1 MDCFDGGLPHQN
13 MNGERLCS
21 MAKQK
26 SSALKPQGR
35 VFIIDDEPEICR
47 FAANL
52 VKELGFEA
60 ITASDAAS
68 VYLHELKNSDII
80 FIDIV
85 MPGMDGMQI
94 LEVLSRRN
102 AKCGIVL
109 MSNSHDEQ
117 ATAEAMAKE
126 RGLRLIGVLHK
137 PIRLLDVQ
145 SLLQY
150 I

>member
-1 MDCFDGGLPHQN
+1 
-13 MNGERLCS
+13 
-21 MAKQK
+21 MAKPR
-26 SSALKPQGR
+26 SSTLKTQGR
-35 VFIIDDEPEICR
+35 VLIIDDEPAICDV
-47 FAANL
+47 AANF

-68 VYLHELKNSDII
+68 VYLHELKDSDII
-80 FIDIV
+80 FIDV
-85 MPGMDGMQI
+85 AMPGMDGMQI

-109 MSNSHDEQ
+109 MSSSYDEQ
-117 ATAEAMAKE
+117 AGAEAMAKE

-137 PIRLLDVQ
+137 PFRLLDVQ
-145 SLLQY
+145 SLLPN

>member
-1 MDCFDGGLPHQN
+1 MVDRQASRPV
-13 MNGERLCS
+13 R
-21 MAKQK
+21 
-26 SSALKPQGR
+26 R
-35 VFIIDDEPEICR
+35 VLIIDDDTEICR
-47 FAANL
+47 VAANL

-60 ITASDAAS
+60 ITATDAAS
-68 VYLHELKNSDII
+68 VYLHELKDSDII
-80 FIDIV
+80 FIDVV

-109 MSNSHDEQ
+109 MSSSYNEQ
-117 ATAEAMAKE
+117 AAAEAMAKE

-137 PIRLLDVQ
+137 PFRLLDVQ
-145 SLLQY
+145 SLLQN

>member
-1 MDCFDGGLPHQN
+1 MTRRKAL
-13 MNGERLCS
+13 L
-21 MAKQK
+21 MAKPK
-26 SSALKPQGR
+26 SSSLKTHGR
-35 VFIIDDEPEICR
+35 VLIIDDEPEICH

-52 VKELGFEA
+52 VEELGFDA

-68 VYLHELKNSDII
+68 VYLHELKESDII
-80 FIDIV
+80 FIDV
-85 MPGMDGMQI
+85 AMPGMDGMQI

-109 MSNSHDEQ
+109 MSSSYDEQ
-117 ATAEAMAKE
+117 AGAETMAKE

-137 PIRLLDVQ
+137 PFRLLDVQ
-145 SLLQY
+145 SLLPN

>member
-1 MDCFDGGLPHQN
+1 MGTTRLN

-26 SSALKPQGR
+26 LSALKPQGR
-35 VFIIDDEPEICR
+35 VLVIDDEPEICH

-52 VKELGFEA
+52 VKELGFEV
-60 ITASDAAS
+60 ITASDAAF
-68 VYLHELKNSDII
+68 VYLHELKDSDII
-80 FIDIV
+80 FIDIA

-109 MSNSHDEQ
+109 MGHSYEEQ
-117 ATAEAMAKE
+117 AEAEAMAKE
-126 RGLRLIGVLHK
+126 RGLRLIGVLNK
-137 PIRLLDVQ
+137 PFRLLEVQ
-145 SLLQY
+145 CVLQNV
-150 I
+150 